1 VGLLFFSHLCNPV
14 YLTGAEKQLLLLI
27 RELKPYASCTLVVP
41 NDGIIAAEARAEG
54 IPVRIVP
61 VPVIPAIHKALPD
74 PQAAIEAAQQGA
86 AWQALVRLL
95 LAEKPDAVFVNTTAH
110 PLPAAA
116 ARGLGIPVVWAVTEI
131 IEPNDRTAQA
141 AMCLDRYADL
151 IVGASQTALRPFLA
165 IGQEAKTEVLYPS
178 WRREELE
185 PESWPALRTQVR
197 EELGVSGTQR
207 LVAYI
212 SSAIYPGKGLDH
224 FMRMAAAVAA
234 RRPDAIFL
242 VVGTPAD
249 DAYMEHCL
257 SLVRSA
263 DPGLLEQRFRF
274 IRFEQRLGR
283 LYPAMDIVVI
293 PSVVEEGFGTT
304 AAEGMAFGKPV
315 VSYAAGG
322 LAEIHQA
329 TGNAELMAPVGD
341 VAELTAK
348 VEALLEDTGLQEG
361 RFGRNAAAAEAAFGL
376 EAFRQRLE
384 KIRLRLPLL
393 PAPAQWLLR
402 GSGRT
407 VYRWEDGRLRPF
419 ASETAF
425 LAAGH
430 SFADVR
436 EAADAVLRALPAGPP
451 IGGRSRV
458 RTAGARLRLRRVR
471 RRLRLR
477 RGRAVRGHSVGAR
490 SPGPAKRRKRTAVGG
505 RRAGRGGTRASAA
518 RARGLRTHRRAAAP
532 RGRTRIAAGRG
543 GKARPARA
551 RPGGR
556 RPRRARRRA
565 ARG

>member
-1 VGLLFFSHLCNPV
+1 MGLLFFSHLCNPV

-27 RELKPYASCTLVVP
+27 REMKPYASCTLVVP
-41 NDGIIAAEARAEG
+41 NDGIIAAEARADG

-61 VPVIPAIHKALPD
+61 VPVIPAIYKALPD

-224 FMRMAAAVAA
+224 FMRMAAVAA

-263 DPGLLEQRFRF
+263 EPGLLEQRFRF
-274 IRFEQRLGR
+274 IRFEPRLAR

-384 KIRLRLPLL
+384 RLRGRLPLR

-458 RTAGARLRLRRVR
+458 RTAGARPRLRRVR

-477 RGRAVRGHSVGAR
+477 RGRAVRGHSGPVR
-490 SPGPAKRRKRTAVGG
+490 STAKRRKRTAGDG
-505 RRAGRGGTRASAA
+505 RSGGRGGTQASAA
-518 RARGLRTHRRAAAP
+518 RARGLRAHRRAAAP
-532 RGRTRIAAGRG
+532 RGRTRMAAGRG
-543 GKARPARA
+543 GEVRAAGA

-556 RPRRARRRA
+556 RQRRARRRA